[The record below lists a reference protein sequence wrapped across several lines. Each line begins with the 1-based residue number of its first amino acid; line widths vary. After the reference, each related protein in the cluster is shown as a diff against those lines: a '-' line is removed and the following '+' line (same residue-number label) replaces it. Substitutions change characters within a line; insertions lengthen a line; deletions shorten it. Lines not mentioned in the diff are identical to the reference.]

1 MPARR
6 RADRHLVH
14 HMDKKGGQFSRIDLS
29 QRIAMLA
36 EPDKQVR
43 CRATR
48 RARPK
53 RIAAQGFASRD
64 QHLDKRGQC
73 DPPFRECLLKRT
85 QERPHGRPPTRK
97 RQPLLAIKPV
107 RAKSEEHTS
116 ELPSLMSISYAVSC
130 LK

>member
-85 QERPHGRPPTRK
+85 QERLPGRPPR
-97 RQPLLAIKPV
+97 
-107 RAKSEEHTS
+107 SEERRDGKECVGTCRYGWSPYQYKKQKHPTRQS
-116 ELPSLMSISYAVSC
+116 
-130 LK
+130 K